1 MKTSFLTLM
10 IASLVMIFGSGISY
24 ASISDGLVSAWL
36 FDDGTANDFIGNNNG
51 TLNGNPTFVEGKF
64 NKALSFDGKA
74 AYVNLGDTKN
84 FPNGSSK
91 RTVAFWTLLRN
102 KAASDNY
109 FMCWGECLKGGAF
122 FAPRINA
129 DGNISLM
136 VNNTGGYSDIDPAI
150 KLDVILGV
158 WSHLVYTYDG
168 ATTVKIYI
176 NGVLNHEGNT
186 LLALNTSTGF
196 DAYIGARD
204 CFGGYNNGIDAS
216 IDEVGIWN
224 RVLSD
229 DEIASLAKSSI
240 GQSESAIKPS
250 GKISTLWGTI
260 KSETP

>member
-1 MKTSFLTLM
+1 MRYLCLTLM

-24 ASISDGLVSAWL
+24 ANLKDGLVSAWL
-36 FDDGTANDFIGNNNG
+36 FDNGTANDS
-51 TLNGNPTFVEGKF
+51 PAFVEGKF
-64 NKALSFDGKA
+64 NKAISFDGKA

-168 ATTVKIYI
+168 ATAVKIYI
-176 NGVLNHEGNT
+176 NGDLNHEGNT

-204 CFGGYNNGIDAS
+204 CFGGYNNGVDAS

-224 RVLSD
+224 RVLTD
-229 DEIASLAKSSI
+229 DEIASLAKNSLGSFV
-240 GQSESAIKPS
+240 SVETS
-250 GKISTLWGTI
+250 GKLSTFWGII
-260 KSETP
+260 KRETK